1 MFRVQILHMRKC
13 VNIYYTAFRT
23 CRGDAWHHLWG
34 VGPLNAAIVSIE
46 LEIAKEL
53 ARLIETETGYEIVLL
68 LNLHGWNKSNL
79 CGFPDSKHFYF

>member
-1 MFRVQILHMRKC
+1 
-13 VNIYYTAFRT
+13 
-23 CRGDAWHHLWG
+23 

-68 LNLHGWNKSNL
+68 LNLHG
-79 CGFPDSKHFYF
+79 